1 MSKQKLLLINR
12 RQSRGKLIKLIVE
25 EHMKKYIYKITN
37 LINGKVYIGQTNN
50 PQQRWKEHCRLGA
63 LTYINNKNRH
73 SRLYLAMKKDGI
85 ENFNFEIIEELTEE
99 YNEKEK
105 YWIQYYNSFLDKS
118 KGYNLTPG
126 GEEPPILKGE
136 DSRLSIYS
144 NKIIEQ
150 IQQDLA
156 LNIKSYSEISEEYQ
170 FPRGYLTK
178 INTGETRYNES
189 LIYPLRVN
197 GNERK
202 SKELVEQIIFELLYT
217 EISIETLKRK
227 YSIGDNAIR
236 KINLGQ
242 HAYNIAE
249 INYPIRQPYQQLS
262 YYLVS
267 EIIKDLQDNKLKLS
281 DIEQKYNLSKSTI
294 NRINQ
299 GKKYKQLNIQYP
311 IRSSANRVYN

>member
-25 EHMKKYIYKITN
+25 EHMEKYIYKITN
-37 LINGKVYIGQTNN
+37 LINGKVYIGQSGN
-50 PQQRWKEHCRLGA
+50 PQQRWKEHCRLGT

-73 SRLYLAMKKDGI
+73 SHLYLAMKKDGI

-126 GEEPPILKGE
+126 GEEPPILRGE

-144 NKIIEQ
+144 NEIIEQ

-170 FPRGYLTK
+170 FPKGYLTK
-178 INTGETRYNES
+178 INTGESRYNES

-217 EISIETLKRK
+217 EISIEALKRK
-227 YSIGDNAIR
+227 YSIGDKTIR

-267 EIIKDLQDNKLKLS
+267 EIIKDLQDNKLKLL

-294 NRINQ
+294 SRINQ